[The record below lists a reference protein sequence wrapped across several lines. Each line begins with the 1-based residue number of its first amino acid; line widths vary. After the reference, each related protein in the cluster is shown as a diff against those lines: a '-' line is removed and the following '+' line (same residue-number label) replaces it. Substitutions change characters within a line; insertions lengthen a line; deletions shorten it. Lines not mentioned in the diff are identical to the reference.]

1 MPTLSVTKDWDNS
14 GLPTPFIEYGGDLL
28 SVVDISRS
36 LEGKVSAAERDLNEY
51 PVLNVGWRLSGSQ
64 LETFETFWEG
74 TLNNG
79 SATFILDLR
88 YPKNSAV
95 TQWAVQFVSEYQF
108 RMQAPGRYSVE
119 ATIQLITKQF
129 ALDDRSPRV
138 TAETV
143 FNFVDDFEDY
153 NNTDGT
159 QDVAPFPT
167 ALNGGF
173 YWDLVPW
180 TVTLG

>member
-1 MPTLSVTKDWDNS
+1 MPSLSITADWDNS
-14 GLPTPFIEYGGDLL
+14 SLPLPVINYGANIL
-28 SVVDISRS
+28 SAVDITDS
-36 LEGKVSAAERDLNEY
+36 LLGKTNAAERYPNEY
-51 PVLNVGWRLSGSQ
+51 PQLDVIWSLSASQ
-64 LETFETFWEG
+64 MDTFESFWNGE
-74 TLNNG
+74 LDNG
-79 SATFILDLR
+79 SAVFVLDLR

-95 TQWAVQFVSEYQF
+95 TQWTVQFVSEYQF
-108 RMQAPGRYSVE
+108 RMQAPGRYSVG

-167 ALNGGF
+167 SLNGGF

-180 TVTLG
+180 TITLG